1 MKHFLESFCLLG
13 AFLHVCTQHTVP
25 ASEFQLEGDYL
36 IGGLFHIHDDT
47 AFKQYFRFLCKPL
60 TFSNYRRFQMIRFSV
75 EQVNNST
82 NLLPNVSLGYDIF
95 DHCSDTQNFP
105 GVLKLISANG
115 SIQPWSDKQSVL
127 SKVIAVVGPFTS
139 TQSLTVAPLLMV
151 NLVPMVN
158 YATSTS
164 VFSNKAKYPSF
175 LRTLPSNLNMIDVIV
190 RILQKFNW
198 RWVAFL
204 NSDDDYGNDGL
215 NLFTQRIKDT
225 EICLP
230 YSKGLSDSTNYTQ
243 TFKQMEAKQ
252 INVIIV
258 FALENNV
265 EPLIESAMLLNV
277 TNKVW
282 IAGDA
287 WALNKKLPKMKGIKN
302 IGTVLGVAE
311 PVVTIPGF
319 SDFLHSSKA
328 QLHCKY
334 AEQDTFCNQ
343 KCNCSCMNPEDIFAA
358 DPSYSFAIYS
368 AIYAIAHALHN
379 TLRCGADKCDSNITV
394 YPYIVLAEL
403 RKSNFTLVNNSI
415 QFDDNGNL
423 KQGSYSV
430 VFWNNSGDAQ
440 EIGFYQF
447 NSEVHFF
454 VDDSKIEWHTNG
466 EVPTSLCSP
475 ECPAGYIKKRNGIY
489 ECCFDCEICANGTY
503 VNITESPY
511 TCLKCKDIEWS
522 EEGSTSCNLRA
533 VEYISATDIVA
544 TLVFVAACA
553 FVGMTLAM
561 SVLFSVNY
569 NTPVVRSA
577 GGPMCFLILGCL
589 SLSNLSVF
597 FHFGKPTVPLCTL
610 RYLPFLLFYTICLAC
625 FVVRSFQIVCIF
637 KIAAKIPKLHSWW
650 VKYNGQWLVIVV
662 AFVIQAIFLV
672 IGYSCKPPSPYNET
686 SWYPDKIILSCDI
699 SLQASTASVILLLSI
714 CTLCFIF
721 SYMGKNLP
729 KNYNEAKA
737 ITFCL
742 LLLILTWIIFATE
755 CMLYRG
761 KYIQLL
767 SALAVLSSLYSFL
780 FWYFLPKCFI
790 ILFQPHKNTQQYF
803 QGLIQNYTKTISQ

>member
-1 MKHFLESFCLLG
+1 ERASAMKHFLESFCLLG

-47 AFKQYFRFLCKPL
+47 GSVKPL

-466 EVPTSLCSP
+466 EV
-475 ECPAGYIKKRNGIY
+475 K
-489 ECCFDCEICANGTY
+489 
-503 VNITESPY
+503 SPY